1 MELNSL
7 YRKSKRGRSESISGR
22 LRAASDL
29 EEIGWIDKTQKGVI
43 KDLIISGDETLR
55 SALDKYEN
63 GDAHDLEG
71 IYYLQSIYTITVF
84 EQQKNRRRHTRIL
97 LPFYSN
103 YYNRPKLPWASCY
116 LNELPIRKIS
126 LSQLSLFDDS
136 ANNWRNV
143 NSSAV
148 TRPFGRSGFRFS

>member
-29 EEIGWIDKTQKGVI
+29 EEIGWIDKNQKGVI

-71 IYYLQSIYTITVF
+71 ITYSQFTRSESSDNENQISTSCSHISIASGLL
-84 EQQKNRRRHTRIL
+84 L
-97 LPFYSN
+97 LP
-103 YYNRPKLPWASCY
+103 R
-116 LNELPIRKIS
+116 
-126 LSQLSLFDDS
+126 
-136 ANNWRNV
+136 
-143 NSSAV
+143 SAV
-148 TRPFGRSGFRFS
+148 SLLHLFKLWIR

>member
-29 EEIGWIDKTQKGVI
+29 EEIGWIDKNQKGVI

-71 IYYLQSIYTITVF
+71 TIYSRSTRSASPDNGYHTTDGLLSCWCSF
-84 EQQKNRRRHTRIL
+84 ESFH
-97 LPFYSN
+97 
-103 YYNRPKLPWASCY
+103 
-116 LNELPIRKIS
+116 
-126 LSQLSLFDDS
+126 
-136 ANNWRNV
+136 
-143 NSSAV
+143 
-148 TRPFGRSGFRFS
+148 